1 MFDIEL
7 IGTFLIAGIFIL
19 SILSMNFQLLETS
32 ALNNMQTIAQE
43 NLAEVASI
51 IEFDLRKA
59 GYGVPPAT
67 TAILTISDTTI
78 RFLADIDQNGT
89 PDTINYRLSSR
100 LDAASTE
107 NPNDRYLYRSVNSSE
122 NDVGIGL
129 TDLRFDF
136 YSATGNQTASLDSIR
151 IIKVGFTV
159 QTLFAYSGQYGSASW
174 ISQISPKNLENI

>member
-1 MFDIEL
+1 M

-19 SILSMNFQLLETS
+19 SILGMNFQLLETN
-32 ALNNMQTIAQE
+32 ALNNMQTMAQK
-43 NLAEVASI
+43 NVAEVASI

-59 GYGVPPAT
+59 GYGVPSAT
-67 TAILTISDTTI
+67 TSILAISDTTI

-89 PDTINYRLSSR
+89 PDTLNYCLSSR

-129 TDLRFDF
+129 TDLRFVF
-136 YSATGNQTASLDSIR
+136 YSATGNQTTNMDSIR
-151 IIKVGFTV
+151 TIKVGFTV

-174 ISQISPKNLENI
+174 SSQISPKNLGNI